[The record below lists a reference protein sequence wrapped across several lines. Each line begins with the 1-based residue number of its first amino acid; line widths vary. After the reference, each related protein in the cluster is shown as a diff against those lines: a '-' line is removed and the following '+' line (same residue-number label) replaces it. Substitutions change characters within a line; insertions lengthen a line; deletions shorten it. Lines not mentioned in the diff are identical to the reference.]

1 MRNLQR
7 FWQSSILRKIP
18 NALFPPNPSIIVS
31 INWNLPR
38 VFDYFDL
45 RLETPVQRFRTKFL
59 GLRVTNCLS
68 FVTHRNGFSKNYL
81 PSSQKLFLFFHRSF
95 HLDLLRMIDLCVEY
109 HGISKL
115 IRPLHWIVY
124 LTSTKVQGH
133 LAALTR
139 SHLIGDH
146 PSGLIKEQTTETMD
160 PSPKTKGLQPYSHQ
174 WNLVLV
180 GAARLP
186 KVHHRL
192 CDIVRYWVM
201 AEVCWTVC

>member
-1 MRNLQR
+1 M
-7 FWQSSILRKIP
+7 
-18 NALFPPNPSIIVS
+18 
-31 INWNLPR
+31 
-38 VFDYFDL
+38 
-45 RLETPVQRFRTKFL
+45 
-59 GLRVTNCLS
+59 
-68 FVTHRNGFSKNYL
+68 THRNGFSKNYL

-124 LTSTKVQGH
+124 LASTKVQGH

-160 PSPKTKGLQPYSHQ
+160 PSPKTKGLRPYLRQ
-174 WNLVLV
+174 WNYVLV
-180 GAARLP
+180 WAARLP
-186 KVHHRL
+186 TPSPPSCAPANNTASHNNHEKISSWFSFTFYGYGAPLGGLRPPEL
-192 CDIVRYWVM
+192 RYNSQWHTEGQQIDKTTRYIHM
-201 AEVCWTVC
+201 WRYRWFHWCQICLFNCT